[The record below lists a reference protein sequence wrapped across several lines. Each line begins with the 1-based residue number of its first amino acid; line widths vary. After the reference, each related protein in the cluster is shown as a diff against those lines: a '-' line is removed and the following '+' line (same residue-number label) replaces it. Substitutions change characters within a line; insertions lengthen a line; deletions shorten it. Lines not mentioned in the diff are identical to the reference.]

1 MVELPPFVKFKQ
13 NRFSWANYPSGDLGT
28 HIDYCESHIEICE
41 QLIADQNGNEA
52 SFYVII
58 SKRAEHAHNPDQE
71 FIYQGINEDPPPSHS
86 SHSEPLCCC
95 IYGKENG
102 G

>member
-41 QLIADQNGNEA
+41 QRIEIQNGNET
-52 SFYVII
+52 SFYVLLSI
-58 SKRAEHAHNPDQE
+58 H
-71 FIYQGINEDPPPSHS
+71 FLINDSF
-86 SHSEPLCCC
+86 
-95 IYGKENG
+95 
-102 G
+102 